1 MNIKEI
7 HTSEKSVSASLLF
20 KNELASVTAIQILK
34 GEKLK
39 EHVSK
44 IPALLLCIEGK
55 AIYGSEGG
63 INEILLPGD
72 YVKIEP
78 MVTHWV
84 EAEIESQLVLIK

>member
-1 MNIKEI
+1 MNIKDLHI
-7 HTSEKSVSASLLF
+7 SKKSVSASLLF
-20 KNELASVTAIQILK
+20 KSELASVTAIQILK

-44 IPALLLCIEGK
+44 IPALLLCVEGK
-55 AIYGSEGG
+55 AIYGSEDGA
-63 INEILLPGD
+63 NEILFPGD